1 MEALTAEEPRELGP
15 YRMRARLRE
24 TGTARVYLAHG
35 ADGRGVSVTAA
46 RPDLAALPAF
56 RSRFRDEARAAER
69 LAGPWVAPVL
79 ATGPE
84 EWLPWL
90 ATPFAAALTLAE
102 AVALAGPLP
111 EATVRTLG
119 AALATTLE
127 RAHAVTGRAF
137 QGLGA
142 DVVLLTAD
150 GPLVTAFG
158 VLGGASAASAGEGG
172 RLGVTV
178 GYLTPEQ
185 VAGQKPGPAADVFML
200 GMLLTYAAGGA
211 GPFDA
216 GPADAAAHRIAHSV
230 PDLTP
235 VPAALRPLLGRCLAK
250 APGARPTPAEVA
262 AELVPGGVDAVLPD
276 GWLPPRVATAIA
288 ERAAQAR
295 ELPGV
300 TLGGTVLW
308 PADAPPGAAPVPA
321 APQAPPA
328 TPATPDSAPPL
339 PAWSAPQPFPQPVP
353 APAATAPGGGSPLA
367 RIAADRR
374 SLLTAGLASVAGLAL
389 GAGAV
394 LAFDGDSGGTD
405 SKSTAD
411 AKPAA
416 RPLPVPG
423 APPTARWGYAVP
435 GGKLL
440 GTPLA
445 QGTVLVV
452 PGAALTGV
460 DLRTGRQ
467 LWNRPELAGVA
478 QLQPADTDLAFGAG
492 PADFVWFAVADGSIH
507 QKVPYASLAPGMGT
521 PEVRAHAGTTVW
533 FTATAGKDA
542 ALYAYDIAHRTVL
555 WRRPVGRGE
564 TFEWATPYG
573 GQLVSRRPAA
583 APPKG
588 AKQVLAEFFA
598 VDPKTGKDVWSR
610 TYGSVLPTDEAV
622 LAPDGTLLT
631 TAGGGLQAFD
641 LTTTNPRWQHPKGKA
656 PYGTPAPGKGV
667 VYVPDSGTQV
677 TALGAA
683 DGQQRWAGTTDLAL
697 GTPVETH
704 MVAGASGRTVLALD
718 PFQVTAFDAASGA
731 RLWKFQDAGTKE
743 ESADRGGYR
752 AVAADADTAVVWHG
766 ATLYALP
773 VS

>member
-127 RAHAVTGRAF
+127 RAHSVTGAAF

-185 VAGQKPGPAADVFML
+185 VAGEKPGPAADVFML

-250 APGARPTPAEVA
+250 TPGSRPSPAEVA

-276 GWLPPRVATAIA
+276 AWLPPGVATAIA

-308 PADAPPGAAPVPA
+308 PADAAPGAAPVPA
-321 APQAPPA
+321 APQAAPAPPPA
-328 TPATPDSAPPL
+328 PETAPPL
-339 PAWSAPQPFPQPVP
+339 PTWSPP
-353 APAATAPGGGSPLA
+353 AIPTPSTPGSPLS
-367 RIAADRR
+367 RITADRR
-374 SLLTAGLASVAGLAL
+374 SLLTAGLASIAGLAL

-394 LAFDGDSGGTD
+394 LAFDGDGGD
-405 SKSTAD
+405 SKSPAVD
-411 AKPAA
+411 AKPVA
-416 RPLPVPG
+416 RPQPVPG
-423 APPTARWGYAVP
+423 TPPTARWGYAVP

-440 GTPLA
+440 GTPLV
-445 QGTVLVV
+445 QGAVLVV

-460 DLRTGRQ
+460 DLRTGKQ

-478 QLQPADTDLAFGAG
+478 QLQPADAELAFGAG
-492 PADFVWFAVADGSIH
+492 PTDFIWFAVADGSIR
-507 QKVPYASLAPGMGT
+507 QKVAYTSLAPGMST
-521 PEVRAHAGTTVW
+521 PEVRAHEDTTVW
-533 FTATAGKDA
+533 FTATVGKDS
-542 ALYAYDIAHRTVL
+542 ALYAYDITHRTVL
-555 WRRPVGRGE
+555 WRRPLGRGE

-573 GQLVSRRPAA
+573 GQLISRRPAA
-583 APPKG
+583 SPPKG
-588 AKQVLAEFFA
+588 AKQVLGEFFA

-610 TYGSVLPTDEAV
+610 TYGSVLPTDPAV
-622 LAPDGTLLT
+622 LTPDGTLLT
-631 TAGGGLQAFD
+631 QAGGGLQAFD

-656 PYGTPAPGKGV
+656 AYGTPVSDKGV
-667 VYVPDSGTQV
+667 VYVPDNGTQV

-697 GTPVETH
+697 GTPVETRT
-704 MVAGASGRTVLALD
+704 VAGASGRTLLALD
-718 PFQVTAFDAASGA
+718 PFQVTAFDAASGE

-743 ESADRGGYR
+743 ESADRGVYR
-752 AVAADADTAVVWHG
+752 AVVAGADTAVVWHG